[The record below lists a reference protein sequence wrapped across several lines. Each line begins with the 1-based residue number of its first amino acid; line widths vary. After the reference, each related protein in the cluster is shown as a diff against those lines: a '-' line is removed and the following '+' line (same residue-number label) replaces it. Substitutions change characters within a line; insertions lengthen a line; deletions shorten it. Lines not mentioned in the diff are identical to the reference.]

1 VSNVEMS
8 VDDRTWRR
16 DGVSLPVPSRLQQL
30 LPRAWAGFVTAADVL
45 LVLGAFLLAHWL
57 RFTAPDA
64 PDPAFELGPYARI
77 GLGVGLVTALL
88 FAHHGLYDGDRPQ
101 SWPARIYTVISVL
114 STALVTTVLVSY
126 FLGEDR
132 FSRLWFLTGWALAVA
147 ILAIWRGFAQSLY
160 TAIRDAVSP
169 ATRVLIVG
177 ANTLGQELAR
187 ELSDR
192 YEVLGYV
199 DNGSDLNGSAEYP
212 LLGPIARLDQ
222 LVHGLAV
229 DELIIAL
236 PSNRRDQAS
245 AVIARGFHR
254 RVAVKFLPDMGEL
267 LPQRFELHHH
277 GGRPYIGFAAAA
289 QVSWLK
295 RAVDLVLGTMA
306 LVVLSPLFIAIA
318 VAIKLS
324 SAGPVFYRQ
333 CRVGKHGKHFSMF
346 KFRSMHQDAEG
357 LIDQLRSANEATGPL
372 FKIRSDPRVTQVGR
386 LLRRLSLD
394 ELPQLFNVIR
404 GEMSLVGPRP
414 PIPSEV
420 EQYDDWQ
427 LGRLRAVPGMTGL
440 WQVSGR
446 SEVPFYDMVRLDL
459 HYIRNWTLG
468 LDFEILL
475 RTIPAVLTNRGAY

>member
-1 VSNVEMS
+1 MSNVEIS
-8 VDDRTWRR
+8 VEDQVWRR
-16 DGVSLPVPSRLQQL
+16 DGVSLASPTRLQQL
-30 LPRAWAGFVTAADVL
+30 LLRIWGGAVAATDVL

-57 RFTAPDA
+57 RFVAPDGQDLA
-64 PDPAFELGPYARI
+64 LELGPFVRM

-101 SWPARIYTVISVL
+101 SWPARLYIVVSVL
-114 STALVTTVLVSY
+114 STALVITVMVSY

-132 FSRLWFLTGWALAVA
+132 FSRLWFLTGWTLAVS
-147 ILAIWRGFAQSLY
+147 ILSVWRTFAQSLY
-160 TAIRDAVSP
+160 TSIRDAVSP
-169 ATRVLIVG
+169 ASRVLIVG
-177 ANTLGQELAR
+177 ANELGQELAR

-199 DNGSDLNGSAEYP
+199 DNGSDLNGSADYP
-212 LLGPIARLDQ
+212 LLGPIARLEQ
-222 LVHGLAV
+222 LVHSLAV

-254 RVAVKFLPDMGEL
+254 RVAIKFLPDMGGL
-267 LPQRFELHHH
+267 LPQRFEVHHH
-277 GGRPYIGFAAAA
+277 GGRPYIGFATSA

-295 RAVDLVLGTMA
+295 RAVDLMLGAVA
-306 LVVLSPLFIAIA
+306 LAVLSPLFLAIA
-318 VAIKLS
+318 VAIKLN
-324 SAGPVFYRQ
+324 SAGPVFYQQR
-333 CRVGKHGKHFSMF
+333 RVGRDGKEFFMF
-346 KFRSMHQDAEG
+346 KFRSMHQDADS
-357 LIDQLRSANEATGPL
+357 LIEQLRHKNEATGPL

-446 SEVPFYDMVRLDL
+446 SEVPFHDMVRLDL

-475 RTIPAVLTNRGAY
+475 RTVPAVLTNRGAY